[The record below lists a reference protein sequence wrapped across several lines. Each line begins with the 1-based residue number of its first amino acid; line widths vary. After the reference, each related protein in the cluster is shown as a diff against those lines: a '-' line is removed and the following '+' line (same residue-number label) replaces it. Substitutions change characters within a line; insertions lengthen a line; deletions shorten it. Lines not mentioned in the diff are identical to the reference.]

1 MWADG
6 QSMLQLHQ
14 QWQAALA
21 GMAFPAVAGVAA
33 PITKD
38 CSGRNLKC
46 TRVDVHMEEQE
57 LSRENNEAIVVG
69 AVGSGA
75 PWFLTGWA
83 EGTEVENLRTG
94 QVWADG
100 QSMLQLHQQQQAARA
115 SAHLTSSLVLPPDSE
130 IMAPVSIRFPSGIQ
144 PGRFSLIEPKIA
156 ITASYGVLVGCTLVN
171 ASEWPASVL
180 LY

>member
-1 MWADG
+1 MPLCFQRDG
-6 QSMLQLHQ
+6 MMLSRHCSYSLT
-14 QWQAALA
+14 WRGRWDGVPGRCWSGSPSDLA

-46 TRVDVHMEEQE
+46 TRVDVHTEEQE

-83 EGTEVENLRTG
+83 EGTEVEFMIDTGCQVTILTTSVFERMCASDPRVRCHLRRCGRRLISADFVLWYEGNL
-94 QVWADG
+94 
-100 QSMLQLHQQQQAARA
+100 
-115 SAHLTSSLVLPPDSE
+115 
-130 IMAPVSIRFPSGIQ
+130 I
-144 PGRFSLIEPKIA
+144 
-156 ITASYGVLVGCTLVN
+156 
-171 ASEWPASVL
+171 
-180 LY
+180 